1 MMWSSFKIA
10 FSMYSKIP
18 MPKTDWNKQSMKY
31 AMCFFPLVGS
41 AIGLIVLASYM
52 VCYKLAVGDILRTSI
67 LTILPVLITGGIHLD
82 GFVDT
87 MDAINSYQPV
97 ERKLEILKD
106 SHIGA
111 FALISCVVYFIID
124 FGAWSEISGEALL
137 ILCIGFMLSRAL
149 SGLSIVTFPCAKKS
163 GLAASFSDAA
173 QKNMVKLTMYFY
185 IALCITA
192 MLCINLVL
200 GSICIISA
208 FLIFIYYKYMSIKK
222 FSGITGDLAGYFLQ
236 MCELCMLISIVVS
249 QKIIMIL

>member
-1 MMWSSFKIA
+1 MWNSFKIA

-18 MPKTDWNKQSMKY
+18 MPKTDWNNESMKY
-31 AMCFFPLVGS
+31 AMCFFPLVGGT
-41 AIGLIVLASYM
+41 IGMLLYAVYM
-52 VCYKLAVGDILRTSI
+52 ISYKLEFGAIFRTAL
-67 LTILPVLITGGIHLD
+67 LTIMPVLITGGIHLD

-111 FALISCVVYFIID
+111 FALISCVIYFIID
-124 FGAWSEISGEALL
+124 FGAWSEVSRKSLF

-163 GLAASFSDAA
+163 GLAAGFSDAA
-173 QKNMVKLTMYFY
+173 QKNIVKVTMYFY
-185 IALCITA
+185 ILACIVG
-192 MLCINLVL
+192 MLYIDLTL
-200 GSICIISA
+200 GIISSLSA
-208 FLIFIYYKYMSIKK
+208 FFMFFYYKHMSIKK

-236 MCELCMLISIVVS
+236 MCELLMLIAVVLGE
-249 QKIIMIL
+249 KIINFL